1 MDTIKKKKL
10 ILERGKKV
18 PIEVWLICKYVNKY
32 KRPTKSQT
40 LMDIYLAIN
49 IIVLTR
55 FIKMTFTLNFFSFFF
70 FFWTDRVRGQ
80 LRVIK

>member
-32 KRPTKSQT
+32 KTPTKSQT

-55 FIKMTFTLNFFSFFF
+55 LKMTFTLLLLLFFSPEQ
-70 FFWTDRVRGQ
+70 TG
-80 LRVIK
+80 

>member
-55 FIKMTFTLNFFSFFF
+55 LKMTFTLLLLLLFFSPEQ
-70 FFWTDRVRGQ
+70 TG
-80 LRVIK
+80 

>member
-18 PIEVWLICKYVNKY
+18 PIEVWLICKYVSKY

-55 FIKMTFTLNFFSFFF
+55 LKMTFTLLLLLLLFSPEQ
-70 FFWTDRVRGQ
+70 TG
-80 LRVIK
+80 

>member
-55 FIKMTFTLNFFSFFF
+55 LKMTFTLLLLLFFSPEQ
-70 FFWTDRVRGQ
+70 TG
-80 LRVIK
+80 

>member
-70 FFWTDRVRGQ
+70 FFFEQTG
-80 LRVIK
+80 